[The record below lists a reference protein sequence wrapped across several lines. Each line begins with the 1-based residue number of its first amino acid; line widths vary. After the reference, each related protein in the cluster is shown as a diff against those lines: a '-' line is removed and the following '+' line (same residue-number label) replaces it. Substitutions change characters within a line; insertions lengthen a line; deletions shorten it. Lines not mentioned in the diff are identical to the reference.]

1 MILEL
6 RIASKHG
13 YPDNYKPGKNKRDTE
28 DLRKEIQENKNI
40 DTEDTRKENGNGE
53 GEKEKVNKYHMNN
66 YDMIL
71 EMLTDQISKL
81 SDQLS

>member
-1 MILEL
+1 M
-6 RIASKHG
+6 
-13 YPDNYKPGKNKRDTE
+13 
-28 DLRKEIQENKNI
+28 RKK
-40 DTEDTRKENGNGE
+40 NGNGE

-71 EMLTDQISKL
+71 EMLADQISKL